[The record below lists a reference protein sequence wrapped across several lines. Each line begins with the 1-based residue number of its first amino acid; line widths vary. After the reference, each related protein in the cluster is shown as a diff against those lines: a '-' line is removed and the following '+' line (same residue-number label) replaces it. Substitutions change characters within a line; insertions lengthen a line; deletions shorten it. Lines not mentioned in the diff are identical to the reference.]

1 MKKISVEVEDFSGV
15 IENDLNQMTFSL
27 FPNPSNGVFK
37 LSIDGCSESKLNA
50 KIFNEFGQFIS
61 EFDVICNGGKFEK
74 EYFMSTK
81 FANGNYFIGI
91 YNSSSHY
98 LIPFVKL

>member
-1 MKKISVEVEDFSGV
+1 
-15 IENDLNQMTFSL
+15 MTFSL

-61 EFDVICNGGKFEK
+61 EFEVICNGGEFEK